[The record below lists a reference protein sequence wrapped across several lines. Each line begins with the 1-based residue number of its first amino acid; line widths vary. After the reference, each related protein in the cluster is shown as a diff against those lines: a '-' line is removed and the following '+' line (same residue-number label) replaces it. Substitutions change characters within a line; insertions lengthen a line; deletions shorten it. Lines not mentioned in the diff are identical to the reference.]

1 MVICEVIPLDCSPTA
16 AESSEKF
23 EGLQKSRKSFKLNLV
38 FFIVQNDLFIFV
50 L

>member
-1 MVICEVIPLDCSPTA
+1 MVTCEVVPLHCSPTA

-23 EGLQKSRKSFKLNLV
+23 EGLQRSRKSFKLNLV
-38 FFIVQNDLFIFV
+38 FFIVQNDLLVFV

>member
-23 EGLQKSRKSFKLNLV
+23 EGLQRSRESFKLNLV
-38 FFIVQNDLFIFV
+38 FFIVQNDLFVFV